1 MTIEPNPIRV
11 KPLFPTSNGAEP
23 ISYMLDLIKQGY
35 DRFYVLVPA
44 KFHFECRQSLSS
56 LARRLR
62 DNEHVGAQET
72 GTSIHNAHAPSYLQL
87 NKFQVQDLITRGS
100 VDINVFDEGALFR
113 RLERN
118 GSPSIDFDRYSPGW
132 GVLEPDNA
140 GIGDATPTKFD
151 PVLGRCMVVKSQKPN
166 STIFL
171 YSLQGVDFSSVYV
184 EENKAK
190 ERSFNFECNSEAVR
204 IMLEI
209 AERRLD
215 QVISNSIIEK
225 ELTPPQTN
233 GKKNRN
239 GEIFDI
245 KRAQLATHLTNWD
258 DTKISQG
265 SSGKRGREFN
275 EELIDGDIRNTR
287 FSVPFKL
294 LLTATR
300 WSESMKPAPSILIDR
315 LVEMG
320 FVMRYGKKGDEVPH
334 IAHFI
339 TGKSLN
345 ALDRELSKTVK
356 KKGR

>member
-11 KPLFPTSNGAEP
+11 KPLLPTSNGAEP
-23 ISYMLDLIKQGY
+23 VSYMLELIKQGY
-35 DRFYVLVPA
+35 DRFYVLVPV
-44 KFHFECRQSLSS
+44 KFHFECRQSRFL

-62 DNEHVGAQET
+62 DSEHVGAQET
-72 GTSIHNAHAPSYLQL
+72 DTSIHNAHAPSYLQL

-100 VDINVFDEGALFR
+100 ADINVFDGGALFR

-132 GVLEPDNA
+132 GVLEPDNL
-140 GIGDATPTKFD
+140 GVGEATPARFD
-151 PVLGRCMVVKSQKPN
+151 PVMGRCMVVRSRKDN
-166 STIFL
+166 SNMYS
-171 YSLQGVDFSSVYV
+171 YSLQGVDLSSIYV
-184 EENKAK
+184 EINQAN
-190 ERSFNFECNSEAVR
+190 ERLFNFKCKSEAVR
-204 IMLEI
+204 ILLRI

-225 ELTPPQTN
+225 ELTPPLTN

-258 DTKISQG
+258 DTNISQG
-265 SSGKRGREFN
+265 SSGKRDREFN
-275 EELIDGDIRNTR
+275 EELIDGDIRNAR

-300 WSESMKPAPSILIDR
+300 WSESMKPAPSVLIDR

-320 FVMRYGKKGDEVPH
+320 FVRRYGKEGDEVPH
-334 IAHFI
+334 IVHFI

-345 ALDRELSKTVK
+345 ALDKELSRAAK
-356 KKGR
+356 KEGR